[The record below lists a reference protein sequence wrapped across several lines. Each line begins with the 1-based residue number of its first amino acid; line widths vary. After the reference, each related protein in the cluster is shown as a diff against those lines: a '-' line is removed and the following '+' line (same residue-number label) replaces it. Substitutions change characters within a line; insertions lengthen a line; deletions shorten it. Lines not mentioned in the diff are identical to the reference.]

1 MGIYEMLGKNSPYQ
15 EKIETENKTAFS
27 KLVEANKELVDRNKD
42 LESKVY
48 NATCYLITCINTYEY
63 LDIDSVLL
71 HTYNLLNDKQLE
83 KEEYFK
89 MIDKENNYGEKKSY

>member
-15 EKIETENKTAFS
+15 VKVEKEKQTEFT
-27 KLVEANKELVDRNKD
+27 KLVEANKELFDKSKD
-42 LESKVY
+42 LEQKIY

-71 HTYNLLNDKQLE
+71 HTYNLLNDKPLT
-83 KEEYFK
+83 KEQYLR
-89 MIDKENNYGEKKSY
+89 MTGKENEDGKAK